1 MFPIVALD
9 LETTGLRADKD
20 AIIEIGAVKFDGT
33 KIIGKWQS
41 LINPQRS
48 IPSMITQ
55 LTGIDNKMVASAP
68 PISAVIQEF
77 IDFVDECPI
86 IGHNVSFDLS
96 FLSKH
101 HSFTSNPVNDT
112 FEIAAVV
119 LPSASRY
126 SLAALVDEL
135 EINNL
140 SPHRAQED
148 ADATLEVFLR
158 LLEKARA
165 LPVHLVAEIVQSS
178 KNLGWDGQWFFTE
191 ILKEQS
197 KSTVKARTV
206 EEKEFGVLFSD
217 PSELLAPPLKPN
229 DTQSPLDIEEITEI
243 LSPGGLFS
251 KYLAN
256 FEPRNE
262 QIEMLQAVATAISE
276 SQHLMVE
283 AGTGI
288 GKSYAY
294 LIPAALWATKN
305 NQRVVI
311 STNTIN
317 LQDQLI
323 EKDIPDVRDALG
335 INLQAAVLK
344 GRSNYLCPKRLQS
357 LRHRKPRDVNEL
369 RLLGKILV
377 WLENGGM
384 GNKNEIT
391 LTGPAER
398 EAWMRVS
405 AQDEMCSM
413 DSCLNTMGG
422 RCPYFQ
428 ARQAA
433 LGAHIVIVNHALL
446 LSDVVAN
453 NRVLPEYKY
462 LIVDEAHHIEDA
474 STNALS
480 YQVSRREVGRLF
492 TEIGGLTSGVLG
504 GILTSTKKYLKP
516 SHQAGI
522 EKVIGIV
529 SNLAFRSE
537 NLFRTFFSR
546 IDDFLEDERDGR
558 PLGEYGQK
566 VRIVPS
572 TSLKPI
578 WSEEVEIAWDEASHP
593 VASLQKMLDQLRLDL
608 VDVTQLNNEEIEVF
622 ISDLGSISQRLQE
635 ICKHINAM
643 VFNLDPG
650 FIYWIE
656 MDFRFKN
663 LTLNFAPL
671 HIGTLMENSIWHAKE
686 CVVVTSATLT
696 IADQDAENDKYE
708 FSQIN
713 PEEYDEYEFF
723 QTDSDESDCLN
734 GKTKPFVEKKSFDY
748 MRLKLNASDVKELL
762 LGSPFNFKEST
773 KLFLPTDMPEPSD
786 YSAYQQYMARTLIR
800 TAKATGGRILA
811 LFTSYKPLNNTYNEI
826 YGPLEKENIQVYKQ
840 GGGASASSLLES
852 FKTTDRAV
860 LLGTRSFWEGVDV
873 PGEALSVLIITKLPF
888 DVPSDP
894 VIAARSETFDN
905 PFNEYNLPE
914 AILRFRQ
921 GFGRLIRTQ
930 TDRGVVAVLDRRILS
945 KPYGSKFIDSL
956 PLCKIV
962 KKPIEELPQEAAD
975 WLRI

>member
-9 LETTGLRADKD
+9 LETTGLRSDKD

-33 KIIGKWQS
+33 KIVGKWQS
-41 LINPQRS
+41 LINPQRA
-48 IPSMITQ
+48 IPPMIAQ

-77 IDFVDECPI
+77 VDFVSDYPI
-86 IGHNVSFDLS
+86 IGHNISFDLS

-101 HSFTSNPVNDT
+101 HHFTSNPVNDT

-135 EINNL
+135 EIKNL

-148 ADATLEVFLR
+148 ADATLKVFLC

-165 LPVHLVAEIVQSS
+165 LPVHLIAEIVHSS
-178 KNLGWDGQWFFTE
+178 KSMAWDGQWFFTQL
-191 ILKEQS
+191 LKEQS
-197 KSTVKARTV
+197 KSAIKARLV
-206 EEKEFGVLFSD
+206 EQKDYGVLFSD
-217 PSELLAPPLKPN
+217 PSELLSPPLRPN
-229 DTQSPLDIEEITEI
+229 DNLIPLDIEEITEI
-243 LSPGGLFS
+243 LSPGGMFS
-251 KYLAN
+251 KYLKN

-294 LIPAALWATKN
+294 LIPAALWSTKN

-311 STNTIN
+311 STNTLN

-323 EKDIPDVRDALG
+323 EKDLPDVREAMG
-335 INLQAAVLK
+335 INLRAAVLK

-377 WLENGGM
+377 WLESGGM

-405 AQDEMCSM
+405 AQDEMCNM
-413 DSCLNTMGG
+413 DACLNAMGG
-422 RCPYFQ
+422 SCPYFQ

-433 LGAHIVIVNHALL
+433 LSAHIVIVNHALL

-453 NRVLPEYKY
+453 NRVLPDYKY

-480 YQVSRREVGRLF
+480 YQVSRREVERLF
-492 TEIGGLTSGVLG
+492 KELGGLSSGVLG
-504 GILTSTKKYLKP
+504 NILIITKKFLKP
-516 SHQAGI
+516 SDQAGI
-522 EKVIGIV
+522 EKTIGIA
-529 SNLAFRSE
+529 SDLAFRSE
-537 NLFRTFFSR
+537 NMIRTFFSR
-546 IDDFLEDERDGR
+546 VNEFLEDEREGR
-558 PLGEYGQK
+558 PLSEYGQK
-566 VRIVPS
+566 VRIVSS
-572 TSLKPI
+572 TSSKPI
-578 WSEEVEIAWDEASHP
+578 WSETGNAWDAVSQP
-593 VASLQKMLDQLRLDL
+593 LDSLQKMLDQIRRDL
-608 VDVTQLNNEEIEVF
+608 VDVTQLNNEEIEAV
-622 ISDLGSISQRLQE
+622 ISDLGSIAQKLQE
-635 ICKHINAM
+635 IHKYTNAM
-643 VFNLDPG
+643 IFDLDPAY
-650 FIYWIE
+650 IYWIE
-656 MDFRFKN
+656 IDYRFKK

-671 HIGTLMENSIWHAKE
+671 HIGTLMENYLWHTKE
-686 CVVVTSATLT
+686 SVIVTSATLT
-696 IADQDAENDKYE
+696 TVEQGDDFSYSQVNNMKY
-708 FSQIN
+708 
-713 PEEYDEYEFF
+713 PEEVEEEIDNIDGAPVNNSFDYIR
-723 QTDSDESDCLN
+723 SRLNADESD
-734 GKTKPFVEKKSFDY
+734 
-748 MRLKLNASDVKELL
+748 ELP
-762 LGSPFNFKEST
+762 LGSPFNYKEST
-773 KLFLPTDMPEPSD
+773 LLFLPTDMPEPSNAR
-786 YSAYQQYMARTLIR
+786 AYQLYLTRAISQ
-800 TAKATGGRILA
+800 TAKATGGRMLV
-811 LFTSYKPLNNTYNEI
+811 LFTSYKQLKAISQVISPL
-826 YGPLEKENIQVYKQ
+826 LAKEDIQVFEQ
-840 GGGASASSLLES
+840 GSGASASSLLDS
-852 FKTTDRAV
+852 FKTSDRAV

-873 PGEALSVLIITKLPF
+873 PGEALSVLMITKLPF

-894 VIAARSETFDN
+894 IIAARSETFDN
-905 PFNEYNLPE
+905 PFKEYTLPE

-921 GFGRLIRTQ
+921 GFGRLIRTK

-945 KPYGSKFIDSL
+945 KQYGPQFIHSL
-956 PLCKIV
+956 PVCYRV
-962 KKPIEELPQEAAD
+962 EASVEQLPQEAMR
-975 WLRI
+975 WLNI